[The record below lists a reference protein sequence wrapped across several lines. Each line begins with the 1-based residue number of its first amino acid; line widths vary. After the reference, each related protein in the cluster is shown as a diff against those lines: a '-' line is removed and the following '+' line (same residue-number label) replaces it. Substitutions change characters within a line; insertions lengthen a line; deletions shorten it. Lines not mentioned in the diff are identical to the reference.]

1 MKRSSHI
8 MRMKMNNNNFKKF
21 LRQEVYSQR
30 ELFLENRSLTESQKS
45 KKIIAMIR
53 ESENLDE
60 GFMDNLMGVV
70 GAGKEKVKDFIAT
83 RIISSLGVPSKHPLN
98 TYFRVFLRKKSM
110 KQIQAILLGEKKARL
125 EFAELATQA
134 TMKILKDDFTKMFG
148 LKQGTFIGDSIS
160 DGISKAISNQD
171 FEDQVRKSFYESLGN
186 VADSDLDSE
195 EASEDTDGDG
205 VTDGEEQ
212 VIGTDPQSNDEPES
226 VKQRINKATSGEEG
240 AEKAKEAAEE
250 ASEAA
255 DKAEKAEASGD
266 KPAAEEAAKDAQQAA
281 EKAEDA
287 AEGASDVAAAEAA
300 AKEARKKAAKA
311 EASKLRIPMRDFIKA
326 KLNLDNDLGR
336 YDPRISLEDL
346 QTIHD
351 NFVAAETDQQKLAAI
366 ETFAR
371 VKTFEELTKLIGAP
385 DAEAP
390 AMEPEASIEEP
401 VEEPA
406 DEAPEAVEA
415 EIEGAEAE
423 AAEEAAEEA
432 EAAAEKEP
440 DNEELKNQAEEARKK
455 ADVEKAEAE
464 KKKITRP
471 KKVAKAIDVDKTQ
484 EYDLS
489 LSPAAEKERDNL
501 LDTIEEVD
509 AGGNIELYK
518 TNLNK
523 YLDQRIDGFFDESVE
538 KGKKSK
544 AVKDGKKTQSEFTEE
559 YVIKQS
565 TKLLQQINK
574 KIKEDGTT
582 AGLSYIF
589 GRAAQEAG
597 EGQEEKSKDETKY
610 RQVDVVLDDDKTIVM
625 SSRVGEKVRMKRPK
639 LGEGIINEERK
650 EVFSVELPPIPV
662 EDVPKTNWTQS
673 SDQQRVALAAKVL
686 ELLKIKQQ
694 EDPDSVGMLDLGQ
707 DEETGMP
714 NLVVMPTSLNV
725 DNTVAGGVIDQ
736 RKLGVIE
743 IPSGKLQNLYQKLVR
758 NYITKTVD
766 KKAGIVPGM
775 FNSSKAVSDFPE
787 RVANTLVGKNLK
799 SLADLLGVSYDS
811 FELEMPFV
819 IEDILTKTG
828 DLVSFK
834 KSEQPKSKA
843 PEMTAD
849 ELGDLE
855 DEFEKSLENDEEDD
869 ENTNIEEVLNI
880 TEDQLRRL
888 LA

>member
-1 MKRSSHI
+1 

>member
-1 MKRSSHI
+1 
-8 MRMKMNNNNFKKF
+8 MNNNNFKKF

>member
-255 DKAEKAEASGD
+255 DKAEKAEASGN

>member
-1 MKRSSHI
+1 
-8 MRMKMNNNNFKKF
+8 MNNNNFKKF

-110 KQIQAILLGEKKARL
+110 KEIQAILLGEKKARL

-212 VIGTDPQSNDEPES
+212 IIGTDPQSNDEPES
-226 VKQRINKATSGEEG
+226 VKQKINKATSGEEG

-300 AKEARKKAAKA
+300 AEEARKKAAKA

-371 VKTFEELTKLIGAP
+371 VNTFNELTKLIGAP

-440 DNEELKNQAEEARKK
+440 DNQELKNQAEEARKK

-574 KIKEDGTT
+574 KIKEDETT

-828 DLVSFK
+828 DLVSAK

-843 PEMTAD
+843 PEMSAD